1 MPQSRRS
8 RAAPLLAATLLALL
22 GGALAPARGLAL
34 VVTLGTPTASFGAN
48 QSLSSCSSC
57 TQFQLVAP
65 GYSLTAPAAGRVTV
79 WRAMGRGPLALRIL
93 RPEGAGL
100 VAVAASGSVSLAGTG
115 TFAVSLPIA
124 AGDQIGVDLL
134 PTTAPT
140 PSAQLHFANLSGAL
154 FGQAQP
160 AAAAGA
166 ALNAG
171 SQASGAISL
180 NADVAIAPVATGL
193 DVTSGSTA
201 GGTPVAVTGRFLD
214 GVTSVTIGGTP
225 ASFTLGPAGALL
237 VRTPAHA
244 AGGPFDLVASGPGG
258 TSTLPA
264 AFTYVAAPAPIP
276 GAGTPGG
283 GPAGSGGP
291 GASATNPDGSPV
303 TLMTLTNLALS
314 PAAFVAARSGP
325 PLGTSA
331 AVGSRIAYT
340 VPVVATT
347 SLVFQAAVP
356 GLLVPGR
363 GGVGRYCQPAHR
375 PVQPAAR
382 CTTYAAPSGSITHL
396 DRPGLNLLRFTGRL
410 AGRTLAPGSYRLT
423 ATATDRHGNRSKPA
437 THAFRI
443 LGPPA
448 HR

>member
-1 MPQSRRS
+1 MPRSRR
-8 RAAPLLAATLLALL
+8 RHAASLLAATVLALL

-57 TQFQLVAP
+57 TQFQLIAP
-65 GYSLTAPAAGRVTV
+65 GYALTAPAAGRVTV
-79 WRAMGRGPLALRIL
+79 WRASGRGPLALRIL
-93 RPEGAGL
+93 RPGSGGL
-100 VAVAASGSVSLAGTG
+100 VAVASSGAVSLAGTG

-124 AGDQIGVDLL
+124 AGDQVGVDLL

-154 FGQAQP
+154 FGQVQP
-160 AAAAGA
+160 AAADGA

-201 GGTPVAVTGRFLD
+201 GGTPVSITGRFLD
-214 GVTSVTIGGTP
+214 GVTSVTVGGTP
-225 ASFTLGPAGALL
+225 ASFTLGPAGQLL
-237 VRTPAHA
+237 VRSPAHA
-244 AGGPFDLVASGPGG
+244 AGGPLDIVVSGAGG

-264 AFTYVAAPAPIP
+264 AFTYVAPPTPIV
-276 GAGTPGG
+276 GGGSPGG
-283 GPAGSGGP
+283 GSTAVGGP
-291 GASATNPDGSPV
+291 GASTTNPDGSPV

-314 PAAFVAARSGP
+314 PVAFVAARSGP
-325 PLGTSA
+325 PLGISA
-331 AVGSRIAYT
+331 AVGTRIAYT
-340 VPVVATT
+340 VPVAATT

-356 GLLVPGR
+356 GRLVPGR
-363 GGVGRYCQPAHR
+363 GGVGRYCQPASR
-375 PVQPAAR
+375 PVPPAAR
-382 CTTYAAPSGSITHL
+382 CTTYAATRGSVTHL

-410 AGRTLAPGSYRLT
+410 AGRTLTPGSYRLT
-423 ATATDRHGNRSKPA
+423 ATATDLHGNRSRPA

-443 LGPPA
+443 IGPPA